1 MLYFAY
7 GSNMSADRLKKR
19 INSACKV
26 GIGELKDY
34 KLVCN
39 KTSKKDESLKFN
51 IECSEGSQVY
61 GVVYCV
67 SESDLPELDKFEGA
81 LHGNKHYIREMMTII
96 YNGEEQQAATYIC
109 TCTENIDNSGENK
122 PYSWYVEH
130 ALRGAREAGIDHDYI
145 ERYINIASKE
155 DQNKSRASGELEIY
169 SHP

>member
-7 GSNMSADRLKKR
+7 GSNMSAERLKKR

-26 GIGELKDY
+26 GTGELENY

-39 KTSKKDESLKFN
+39 KISCDQSLKFN
-51 IECSEGSQVY
+51 IERSEGSQVY

-67 SESDLPELDKFEGA
+67 SESDLPELNKYEGA
-81 LHGNKHYIREMMTII
+81 ISGSKHYIREMMTIN
-96 YNGEEQQAATYIC
+96 YNGEEQQAAIYIC
-109 TCTENIDNSGENK
+109 TCTENIDNSGGNK

-155 DQNKSRASGELEIY
+155 DQNKSRASDELEIY
-169 SHP
+169 SRP

>member
-26 GIGELKDY
+26 GTGELKNY

-67 SESDLPELDKFEGA
+67 SESDFPELDEYEGA
-81 LHGNKHYIREMMTII
+81 ISGSKHYIREMMTII

-122 PYSWYVEH
+122 PYSWYVQH
-130 ALRGAREAGIDHDYI
+130 ALTGAREAGLNEDYI
-145 ERYINIASKE
+145 KIYIDIKYKE
-155 DQNKSRASGELEIY
+155 DANKERAERELKIY
-169 SHP
+169 S